1 LAQRFALLCFAL
13 PCSAPHH
20 FAAVALCA
28 FCVAEK
34 QHELGLLTAEAGF
47 ALVQAVITL
56 RSPSVQ
62 ALCNSCRHALA

>member
-1 LAQRFALLCFAL
+1 LLCFAL
-13 PCSAPHH
+13 LCRAVRRTTSPPSH
-20 FAAVALCA
+20 FA